1 MTLPES
7 ETPDMPRA
15 AGRALTVFALSV
27 MSLSCL
33 DDAPTE
39 SAAMNARLAIS
50 ASVQPTAGDTLAIRI
65 YAPPLPGAPLGT
77 KPIDLFSK
85 LIAVDSGQRTVAPSF
100 DLRPCLMLRP
110 ANLTPSC
117 DVSIQLGLLDASGLM
132 LDSTTLN
139 GIMVKPG
146 GVTTIPGTV
155 SLARG
160 STVRSVSVLPSASIM
175 RVGDTL
181 LLTAT
186 AMDSAGASRT
196 PSPTTWRS
204 GDSTIA
210 LVAQTGLVRSVSL
223 GQTIISAETDGKLGT
238 AQVDVVP

>member
-1 MTLPES
+1 
-7 ETPDMPRA
+7 
-15 AGRALTVFALSV
+15 
-27 MSLSCL
+27 
-33 DDAPTE
+33 
-39 SAAMNARLAIS
+39 MNARLAIS
-50 ASVQPTAGDTLAIRI
+50 ARVQPISGDSLAIRI
-65 YAPPLPGAPLGT
+65 YAPPPPGAPSGT

-100 DLRPCLMLRP
+100 DLRPCLILRP
-110 ANLTPSC
+110 ASLTPSC
-117 DVSIQLGLLDASGLM
+117 DVSIQLGLLDASGLV

-146 GVTTIPGTV
+146 GFTTIPGTL

-181 LLTAT
+181 LLTAM
-186 AMDSAGASRT
+186 AMDSAGAPRT
-196 PSPTTWRS
+196 QSPIIWRS

-210 LVAQTGLVRSVSL
+210 QVAQTGLVRSVTV
-223 GQTIISAETDGKLGT
+223 GQTIITAETDGKLGT
-238 AQVDVVP
+238 AQLDVVP